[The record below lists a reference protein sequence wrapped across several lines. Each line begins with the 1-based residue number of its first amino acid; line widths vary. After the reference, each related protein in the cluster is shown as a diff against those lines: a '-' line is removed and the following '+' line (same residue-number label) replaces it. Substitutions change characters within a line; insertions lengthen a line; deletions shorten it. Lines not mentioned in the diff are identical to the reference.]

1 MKYIPDLKKEHLVQV
16 QEMADDANP
25 EEVINVDI
33 D

>member
-1 MKYIPDLKKEHLVQV
+1 MKYIPELTKEYLV

-25 EEVINVDI
+25 EVINVDV

>member
-1 MKYIPDLKKEHLVQV
+1 MKYIPELTKVHLV

-25 EEVINVDI
+25 EVINVDV